1 MNTIRARLFVGILI
15 PIAGV
20 VLLGAFAV
28 FTAVSQLNQYRVLT
42 PMTEISVRASAVV
55 HELQKERGRT
65 VGLITSGW
73 SAENAAAVASQ
84 RDLSD
89 PALSDYA
96 LSLQELAI
104 EQKLPELTEVLDR
117 ITREIERIDGHRARV
132 DAQDMSVSD
141 NVQFY
146 TYLIER
152 MIDLIS
158 NVVPLSPSP
167 VLAAEL
173 APYVA
178 LVKAKEHAG
187 LERALG
193 GALLNEAAQGVFKQ
207 KRFEAYFA
215 RLTGESLFLAEFS
228 RIAPPADLAFF
239 EEAVQGDSVDTVKD
253 WRKIIAALPQ
263 SIDPQG
269 ISGKTWFD
277 TATQRINLIKDVED
291 WVADRAAAAAAEQVD
306 RLETKLAVAVLGVI
320 AILGITIIFVFP
332 SINRLSRRIQS
343 VSHSFVDLGA
353 GKADVEIPE
362 TTARDEV
369 GRLAR
374 SAVSFR
380 DTLESAQK
388 LTREQAKVQDR
399 ESARAKVL
407 TGLSTEFENVIRSLL
422 AQSVASADRVNQT
435 ASGLTEEA
443 SAAVTRAHD
452 ANAVSAD
459 TARVID
465 NAADGSE
472 ALRSGMITMSDK
484 VSTQADLA
492 RDAVTEARD
501 SNTQVVT
508 LVDRV
513 AEISEVLDLIS
524 QIAEQTNLLA
534 LNATIEAA
542 RAGEAGRGFAVV
554 ANEVKSL
561 ASQTASATEDI
572 AGRIAAIRTE
582 TEATVHSIRRVVDR
596 IESVDQIASDLAAA
610 AQGQSQ
616 TTDTIVSSV
625 TTAAGNARH
634 LASQLSQFAAS
645 SDQTETLVAELADLT
660 RTLNNATAEIESTV
674 ASYLELVSAA

>member
-96 LSLQELAI
+96 SSLQELAI

-215 RLTGESLFLAEFS
+215 RLTGERLFLAEFS

-306 RLETKLAVAVLGVI
+306 RLETRLAVAVLGVI

-388 LTREQAKVQDR
+388 LTREQAKVQER

-572 AGRIAAIRTE
+572 ADRIAAIRTE